1 MAVELARA
9 PISRVLPQVTRTY
22 NISNRPR
29 LKLVSNSQAQANAS
43 KAAFAASMERA
54 QLSQNYWEELLEKMR
69 RAGGGGGGGNDKRFD
84 RIAVSMMLSNFL
96 SNKTI
101 QAMLRNFGAELFD
114 TNLASNQIVIPN
126 QIQTSNIIQFINIV
140 SNTVINSV
148 SLIQQSISSSMKPI
162 TSTLSSI
169 LGALSFQMNKLKEI
183 LEEDLKEF
191 INKLDVKEKMKKIKI
206 ALNDFFVEL
215 KESVFSIIDL
225 AEKYI
230 NYFINI
236 KWQIKQ

>member
-9 PISRVLPQVTRTY
+9 PISRALPQVTRTY

-29 LKLVSNSQAQANAS
+29 LKLVQNNQVQANAS

-54 QLSQNYWEELLEKMR
+54 QLSQKYWEELLEKMR

-114 TNLASNQIVIPN
+114 TNLTSNQVIIPN
-126 QIQTSNIIQFINIV
+126 QLQTSNIIQLINKFV
-140 SNTVINSV
+140 SNTVINNV
-148 SLIQQSISSSMKPI
+148 SLIQQSITSSMKPI
-162 TSTLSSI
+162 TNTLSSI

-191 INKLDVKEKMKKIKI
+191 INKLDVKEKMNKIKNLVLDYFI
-206 ALNDFFVEL
+206 EL
-215 KESVFSIIDL
+215 KEELSGV
-225 AEKYI
+225 I
-230 NYFINI
+230 NFLKKLLY
-236 KWQIKQ
+236 K